1 MRLCCLLYAVCLSHT
16 AIGGD
21 NMIFKINA
29 ISLSIG
35 STVSKAEMFLRLTNN
50 DANTVVKAIYNGYDY
65 QIISIIE
72 DGE

>member
-1 MRLCCLLYAVCLSHT
+1 
-16 AIGGD
+16 
-21 NMIFKINA
+21 MIFKINA